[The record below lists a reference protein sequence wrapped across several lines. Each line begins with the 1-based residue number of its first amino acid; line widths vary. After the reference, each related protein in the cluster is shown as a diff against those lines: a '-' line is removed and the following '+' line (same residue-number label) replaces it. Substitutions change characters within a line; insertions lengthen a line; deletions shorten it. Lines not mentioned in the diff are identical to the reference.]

1 MKIDV
6 YENDK
11 TISLKVYGDI
21 ELITIKPFKEKL
33 FEIGD
38 KANKDVEMDLY
49 DVDYIDSSGIG
60 ILIILLKLQ
69 KKKGKKFVIKKAS
82 PRILDLFKLTS
93 LTDLFELEI

>member
-21 ELITIKPFKEKL
+21 EMITMKAFKEKL

-38 KANKDVEMDLY
+38 KSNKDVELDLF
-49 DVDYIDSSGIG
+49 DVDYIDSTGIG

-69 KKKGKKFVIKKAS
+69 KNKGKKFVINKAS

-93 LTDLFELEI
+93 LTDLFEL